1 MASARH
7 ENLKTF
13 FCCAMVIYLYRFLSQ
28 GETEIGFNSTQSQLS
43 DVSISNRIIK
53 RKLSSCVSRSDP
65 NVHCALRPR
74 TVSRGLQMAQQKRVR
89 LPVKSGN
96 INERYHEE
104 SRKLD
109 QSSRCFSSMA
119 RNIKRFPLLL
129 SGNNFNFN
137 ELAKINYDP

>member
-1 MASARH
+1 MKW
-7 ENLKTF
+7 LF
-13 FCCAMVIYLYRFLSQ
+13 YLYRFLSRV
-28 GETEIGFNSTQSQLS
+28 ETEIGFNSTQSQLS
-43 DVSISNRIIK
+43 EVSLSNRVIK
-53 RKLSSCVSRSDP
+53 RKLSSCVSRSDTD
-65 NVHCALRPR
+65 VHCALRPR
-74 TVSRGLQMAQQKRVR
+74 TVSRGLQMAQLKRVR

-129 SGNNFNFN
+129 SGNDFNFN
-137 ELAKINYDP
+137 EVAKINHDP